1 MLIEFKLSM
10 PNRGSW
16 NGSWS
21 GEDNYYAI
29 IKNISKDKAE
39 KILENNSY
47 SYFWND
53 GWSARV
59 SVRQVDS
66 KEAQRLRKKS
76 KGFCNYDW
84 MIKSI
89 IYDNEINTRYCY

>member
-1 MLIEFKLSM
+1 MLIEFELSM

-16 NGSWS
+16 NGAWS
-21 GEDNYYAI
+21 GENNYYGI
-29 IKNISKDKAE
+29 IKNIPKAKAE
-39 KILENNSY
+39 KILERNGY
-47 SYFWND
+47 SYYWND
-53 GWSARV
+53 GWSAHI

-84 MIKSI
+84 MVRSI